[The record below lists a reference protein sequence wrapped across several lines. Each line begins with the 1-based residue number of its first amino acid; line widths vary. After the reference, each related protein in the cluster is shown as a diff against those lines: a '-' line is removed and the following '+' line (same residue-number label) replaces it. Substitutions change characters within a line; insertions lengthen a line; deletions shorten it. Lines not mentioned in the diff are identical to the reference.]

1 MRLSHRMTAVV
12 AALIVG
18 IGLLATYGYSQY
30 DKGDKPAPGGAGGAP
45 AGMPQMSPE
54 QQKEMEA
61 MMKAG
66 TPGPEHKKIADEFAG
81 TWDCTVTMWME
92 GNPQPMTSN
101 GTMKSE
107 MMFGGRYLHMG
118 FKGDFMGQPFEGGGV
133 MGYDN
138 ITKKYFGTWMDNMS
152 TCMMHS
158 TGTWDAASKAYNF
171 NSEMPDPMTGKMVKV
186 REVVTV
192 TDNNHHTHQM
202 YAPDKSG
209 KEMKCME
216 IKYTRKM

>member
-1 MRLSHRMTAVV
+1 MRITHRMTAVV
-12 AALIVG
+12 AALVIG
-18 IGLLATYGYSQY
+18 IGLLATFAYSQY
-30 DKGDKPAPGGAGGAP
+30 DKGDKPAAGGAGAGAG
-45 AGMPQMSPE
+45 GMPQMSPE

-66 TPGPEHKKIADEFAG
+66 TPGAQHKQIADQFAG
-81 TWDCTVTMWME
+81 TWDCVVSMWME

-107 MMFGGRYLHMG
+107 MVYGGRYLHMG

-138 ITKKYFGTWMDNMS
+138 VTKKFFGSWMDNQS
-152 TCMMHS
+152 TGMMVS
-158 TGTWDAASKAYNF
+158 NGTWDAESKKYNF
-171 NSEMPDPMTGKMVKV
+171 TSEMPDPMTGKLVKC
-186 REVVTV
+186 REVLTIA
-192 TDNNHHTHQM
+192 DNNHHTHEM

-209 KEMKCME
+209 KEMKLME